1 MSKHVKPPRITEK
14 QFMRSVTEMASALGW
29 RFHHEANSFGS
40 KPGFP
45 DLALFHPDHGA
56 LYLELKTGNYGLTG
70 PQQEWIDWLTHCRQI
85 AYVVRPD
92 DMDVIEA
99 MLRGNMIFRE
109 DVPA

>member
-1 MSKHVKPPRITEK
+1 MMAKPKIRERDFQKT
-14 QFMRSVTEMASALGW
+14 VTEMARHLGW
-29 RFHHEANSFGS
+29 RVYHTEFSIRSE
-40 KPGFP
+40 PGFP

-70 PQQEWIDWLTHCRQI
+70 TQQEWLDWLTRCRQF

-99 MLRGNMIFRE
+99 MLCGKMIFRE
-109 DVPA
+109 DVPV